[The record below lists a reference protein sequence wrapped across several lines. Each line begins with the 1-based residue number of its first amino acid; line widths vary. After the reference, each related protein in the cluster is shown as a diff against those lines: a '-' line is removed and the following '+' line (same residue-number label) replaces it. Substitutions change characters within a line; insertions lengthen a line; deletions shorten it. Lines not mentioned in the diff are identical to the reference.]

1 MKHDYRLG
9 YCRLGTGWLYVLL
22 SPSQFAEDRAG
33 RGESWETEI
42 SEYIS
47 TKNYP
52 LAILLN
58 AMGLPTDYIGM
69 FMAIDI
75 LCDMPKTLLN
85 AYSVSCS
92 AIIVAHSEGESLH
105 V

>member
-1 MKHDYRLG
+1 M
-9 YCRLGTGWLYVLL
+9 
-22 SPSQFAEDRAG
+22 AG
-33 RGESWETEI
+33 VVV
-42 SEYIS
+42 
-47 TKNYP
+47 

-85 AYSVSCS
+85 AYKR
-92 AIIVAHSEGESLH
+92 ELQYDYRGL
-105 V
+105 